1 MCNGACIDKVENYK
15 VLDKLKSMTISVTRI
30 RLGIHVMQNPLN
42 LEKILIEFLRNFLSN
57 RSGIELNRAKLFL
70 FHEFFLVFLSIFF
83 LFPLFPDFP
92 DFLSIN
98 KSTKS

>member
-42 LEKILIEFLRNFLSN
+42 LKKILIELLRNFLSN
-57 RSGIELNRAKLFL
+57 RSGLELNRGKLF
-70 FHEFFLVFLSIFF
+70 
-83 LFPLFPDFP
+83 
-92 DFLSIN
+92 
-98 KSTKS
+98 